1 MLGIMLDVAGIV
13 LSVIVIVLLVKDRQK
28 EK

>member
-1 MLGIMLDVAGIV
+1 MATIILDIACIV
-13 LSVIVIVLLVKDRQK
+13 LSTIVIVLLVKDRRN

>member
-1 MLGIMLDVAGIV
+1 MVAIILDIISII
-13 LSVIVIVLLVKDRQK
+13 LSAIVIVLLVKDRRK